1 MRTWQLLCAGVG
13 ALILMG
19 CSTKEPHFSEPES
32 MKPMVTFWEDVYS
45 KWDEDT
51 VIFHDHTYMDLIY
64 ATEKLPRSEKVAISQ
79 KRDALYNTLLS
90 LEEKQHSKIP
100 LTPDEAKLL
109 KLIKSKGHGDKLAGI
124 ADRLRTQR
132 GLKNSFKAGLEESYY
147 YLPHFEK
154 LFEEAGFPKE
164 LAYLPHVESSFQNH
178 ARSTVGAGGM
188 WQFMPR
194 TAQSYMPMYRGT
206 YDGRFDPFVAA
217 KGAVNYL
224 KDSYTVAESW
234 PLAITSYNH
243 GLGGVLKARDAHGD
257 DIGEIVWNY
266 KGDRFGFASRNF
278 YAEFLAAKKIAKS
291 PERYFADINP
301 KHYPAIEG
309 IRLTK
314 PMTVQELSSKIGIE
328 DAELIRLNPAWLAN
342 IRNNRRAIPPQTD
355 IWVPKG
361 THIQLADRSFYEP
374 GDFHDL

>member
-1 MRTWQLLCAGVG
+1 
-13 ALILMG
+13 
-19 CSTKEPHFSEPES
+19 
-32 MKPMVTFWEDVYS
+32 
-45 KWDEDT
+45 
-51 VIFHDHTYMDLIY
+51 
-64 ATEKLPRSEKVAISQ
+64 
-79 KRDALYNTLLS
+79 
-90 LEEKQHSKIP
+90 
-100 LTPDEAKLL
+100 
-109 KLIKSKGHGDKLAGI
+109 
-124 ADRLRTQR
+124 
-132 GLKNSFKAGLEESYY
+132 
-147 YLPHFEK
+147 
-154 LFEEAGFPKE
+154 
-164 LAYLPHVESSFQNH
+164 
-178 ARSTVGAGGM
+178 
-188 WQFMPR
+188 MPR